1 MAAEPRLYRFGPF
14 ELDVR
19 AGELTRGG
27 RRLRLPA
34 QSAVLLHRLVERPG
48 DVVTREELR
57 AALWPDGTHVDYEHG
72 LNNAA
77 ARLRRVLGDP
87 ASAPRFVETLPRT
100 GYRFIAPV
108 RAVTAAPATSVAA
121 MTEVPSR
128 PAPRRLRAPAVVAAA
143 FIFVAGAAGGLLV
156 SRWSAAAPAAR
167 PLTGAQEQAER
178 SLIYTRMVLDG
189 ELPAGLVYD
198 VAHATASRALA
209 RDATL
214 AEAHVAAGYVAMWGR
229 WDWALASRHFD
240 TAQALAPS
248 SARAR
253 QARALWLSA
262 RERHAQA
269 RQAIADARRLDPESI
284 GIARD
289 EARIAFV
296 AGDARAAVDRLRA
309 LLAAHP
315 DDIPAHELM
324 SEALASL
331 GRNAEAAHYF
341 GRFLVLIG
349 IGEAHARADGRLLAA
364 RGMAGLMRRNLSRPS
379 GKPPDRYGVPFKLA
393 ASHAIVGEVD
403 AALTWLEQAIGQRD
417 SRLLWLRVHPRFE
430 PLRADPRFQTL
441 LARVGL

>member
-1 MAAEPRLYRFGPF
+1 MPAEPRFYRFGPF
-14 ELDVR
+14 ALDVR
-19 AGELTRGG
+19 AGELTRDG

-34 QSAVLLHRLVERPG
+34 QSAVLLRRLLERPG
-48 DVVTREELR
+48 EVFTRDELR

-77 ARLRRVLGDP
+77 TRLRRALGDP

-108 RAVTAAPATSVAA
+108 RAETTAPATSVPTRPDA
-121 MTEVPSR
+121 PSS
-128 PAPRRLRAPAVVAAA
+128 PRRRQALALVAAA
-143 FIFVAGAAGGLLV
+143 IVFMAGAAGGLLV
-156 SRWSAAAPAAR
+156 SRWSAAAPASQ
-167 PLTGAQEQAER
+167 PLTEAQEQAER
-178 SLIYTRMVLDG
+178 SLIYSRMVLDG
-189 ELPAGLVYD
+189 DLPAGLVYD
-198 VAHATASRALA
+198 VAEATASRALA
-209 RDATL
+209 HDATL
-214 AEAHVAAGYVAMWGR
+214 ADAHVAAGYVAMWGR

-262 RERHAQA
+262 RERHTQA
-269 RQAIADARRLDPESI
+269 RQAIAEARRLDPESI

-315 DDIPAHELM
+315 DDILAHELM
-324 SEALASL
+324 SEALAGL
-331 GRNAEAAHYF
+331 GRNAEAGQHF

-349 IGEAHARADGRLLAA
+349 ISEAHARADGRLLAT

-417 SRLLWLRVHPRFE
+417 SRLLWLKVHPRFE
-430 PLRADPRFQTL
+430 PLRTDPRFQTL